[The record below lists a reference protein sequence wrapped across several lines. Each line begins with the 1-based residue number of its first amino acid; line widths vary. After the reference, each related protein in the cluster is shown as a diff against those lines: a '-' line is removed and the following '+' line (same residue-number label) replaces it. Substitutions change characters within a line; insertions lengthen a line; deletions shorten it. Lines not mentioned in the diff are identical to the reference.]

1 MNWPQLLQELSR
13 QGLIDP
19 EALPQLEA
27 LDEHDR
33 PPWFIR
39 LLLGLGAWLASL
51 FAVVCLLLAQ
61 LLNSELSLL
70 VLGLILG
77 LGATFLRRSIR
88 EGSNDFFN
96 QLALAGML
104 TSQILVA
111 VGLGWLM
118 DELWA
123 PVTMVFMALLIGVY
137 PDRTGRFLTCLAMCA
152 ILAYLCLEYGWL
164 TPAMVVVPMALTAG
178 WLWLQAPRLA
188 STPLGPALPPLSFAS
203 VVGCFALIL
212 ILKPGYWTAAVL
224 TLAVSG
230 LAWRLSGRFWGPL
243 GVAVLGLSTLS
254 APGIPAALGALML
267 GFYRRSLLLQ
277 GLAWIFLIVCGAL
290 YYYDLG
296 LTLLAKSGLM
306 ALSGGVLLLVRWR
319 LLR

>member
-1 MNWPQLLQELSR
+1 MNWAQLLQELSC
-13 QGLIDP
+13 QGLIEP

-33 PPWFIR
+33 PPWFVR

-51 FAVVCLLLAQ
+51 FAVVCLFLAQ
-61 LLNSELSLL
+61 LLSSELSML
-70 VLGLILG
+70 VMGLMLG
-77 LGATFLRRSIR
+77 LGATALRRSIR
-88 EGSNDFFN
+88 EGGNDFFN

-111 VGLGWLM
+111 VGLGAWL

-123 PVTMVFMALLIGVY
+123 PFTLAFMGLLIGVY

-152 ILAYLCLEYGWL
+152 ILAYLCFEYGWL
-164 TPAMVVVPMALTAG
+164 TPGMVVLPLALAAG
-178 WLWLQAPRLA
+178 WLWLQAPRL
-188 STPLGPALPPLSFAS
+188 PLGTASPPLSFALVIGS
-203 VVGCFALIL
+203 FALIL
-212 ILKPGYWTAAVL
+212 ILKPGMVTASLL
-224 TLAVSG
+224 TLAVTW
-230 LAWRLSGRFWGPL
+230 LAWWLSGRLWPPL
-243 GVAVLGLSTLS
+243 GVAVLGLSTLT
-254 APGIPAALGALML
+254 APGVSAALGALIL

-277 GLAWIFLIVCGAL
+277 GLAWVFLITCGGL

-306 ALSGGVLLLVRWR
+306 ALSGAVLLLVRWR

>member
-1 MNWPQLLQELSR
+1 MNWAQLLQELCR
-13 QGLIDP
+13 QGLVEP
-19 EALPQLEA
+19 EALPHLEA

-33 PPWFIR
+33 PPWFVR

-51 FAVVCLLLAQ
+51 FAVVCLFLAQ
-61 LLNSELSLL
+61 LLSSELSMLMM
-70 VLGLILG
+70 GLMLG
-77 LGATFLRRSIR
+77 LGATALRRSIR
-88 EGSNDFFN
+88 EGGNDFFN

-111 VGLGWLM
+111 VGLGAWL

-123 PVTMVFMALLIGVY
+123 PFTLAFMALLIGVY

-152 ILAYLCLEYGWL
+152 ILAYLCFEYGWL
-164 TPAMVVVPMALTAG
+164 TPGMVVLPLALAAG
-178 WLWLQAPRLA
+178 WLWLQAPRL
-188 STPLGPALPPLSFAS
+188 PLGAASPPLSFAS
-203 VVGCFALIL
+203 VIGCFALIL
-212 ILKPGYWTAAVL
+212 ILKPGMVTACLL
-224 TLAVSG
+224 TLAVAG
-230 LAWRLSGRFWGPL
+230 LAWRLSGRLWPPL
-243 GVAVLGLSTLS
+243 GVAVLGFSTLT
-254 APGIPAALGALML
+254 APGVSAALGALIL

-277 GLAWIFLIVCGAL
+277 GLAWIFLITCGGL

-306 ALSGGVLLLVRWR
+306 ALSGAVLLLVRWR

>member
-13 QGLIDP
+13 QGLIEP

-27 LDEHDR
+27 LDEHGR

-51 FAVVCLLLAQ
+51 FAVVFFLVAGM
-61 LLNSELSLL
+61 LNSELSLL
-70 VLGLILG
+70 VLGLLLG
-77 LGATFLRRSIR
+77 LGATSLRRSIR

-111 VGLGWLM
+111 VGLGWWM

-123 PVTMVFMALLIGVY
+123 PVTLIYMGLFIGVY
-137 PDRTGRFLTCLAMCA
+137 PDRTARFLTFLGMCA

-164 TPAMVVVPMALTAG
+164 TPGMVVLPLAMGAG
-178 WLWLQAPRLA
+178 WLWLEAPRLA
-188 STPLGPALPPLSFAS
+188 SAPLGPAVPPLAFAS

-212 ILKPGYWTAAVL
+212 ILKPGLVTAALL
-224 TLAVSG
+224 TLAVAG
-230 LAWRLSGRFWGPL
+230 LAWKLSGRLWPPL
-243 GVAVLGLSTLS
+243 GVAVLGLSTLT
-254 APGIPAALGALML
+254 APGVPAALGALIL
-267 GFYRRSLLLQ
+267 GFYRHSLLLQ
-277 GLAWIFLIVCGAL
+277 GLGWVFLITCGGL

-306 ALSGGVLLLVRWR
+306 ALSGAVLLLVRWR